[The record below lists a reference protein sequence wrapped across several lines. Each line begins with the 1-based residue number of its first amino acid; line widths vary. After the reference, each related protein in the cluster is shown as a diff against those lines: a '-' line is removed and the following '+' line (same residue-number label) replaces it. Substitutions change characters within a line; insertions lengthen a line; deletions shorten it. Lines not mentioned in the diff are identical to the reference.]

1 MGAEKG
7 AKCGDS
13 GFSKVIVFDKF
24 FSATLFITVA
34 GQYLAY
40 SVQRKYTGVFC
51 LCV

>member
-34 GQYLAY
+34 THIHVSGTRSNNAI
-40 SVQRKYTGVFC
+40 
-51 LCV
+51 